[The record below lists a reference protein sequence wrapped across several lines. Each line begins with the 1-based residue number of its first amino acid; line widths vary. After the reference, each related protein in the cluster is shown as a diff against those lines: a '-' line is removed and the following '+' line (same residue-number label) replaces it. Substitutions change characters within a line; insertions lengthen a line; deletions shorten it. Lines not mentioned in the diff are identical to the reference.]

1 MNHRRTFLKQS
12 ALLAGGLGLGRLADA
27 GRPRAT
33 SRVHPEDLFKISLAE
48 WSLHRAINDGKF
60 NHLEFPRIARKE
72 FGIDAVEY
80 VNQFFF
86 DKAKDTRYLREMKL
100 HAEDEGV
107 RSLIIMCDR
116 EGRLGDPDEAARIEA
131 VENHYK
137 WVEAASYLGCHSIRV
152 NAASEGSYEEQQK
165 LAADGLSRLC
175 EFGNEHGMN
184 ILVENHGGL
193 SSNGEWLAGVMEMV
207 DHPLCGTLPDFG
219 NFRMS
224 APDAEEEEWY
234 DRYQGVEELMP
245 HAKAVS
251 AKTHD
256 FDESGYETNTE
267 YIRMM
272 KIVLDAGY
280 RGHVG
285 IEYEGQEVDEM
296 AGIQATL
303 NLLRGTRA
311 QLAEEYEV

>member
-1 MNHRRTFLKQS
+1 MSYRRAFLKQS
-12 ALLAGGLGLGRLADA
+12 AMLAGGLGLGHLARRNAPDV
-27 GRPRAT
+27 RPTA
-33 SRVHPEDLFKISLAE
+33 HPDELFKISLAE
-48 WSLHRAINDGKF
+48 WSLHRALFDGEL
-60 NHLEFPRIARKE
+60 NHLEFARTARKE

-86 DKAKDTRYLREMKL
+86 DKAKDKRYLREMKL

-152 NAASEGSYEEQQK
+152 NAASEGSYEEQMQ
-165 LAADGLSRLC
+165 LAADGLRRLS
-175 EFGNEHGMN
+175 EFGDEHGVN
-184 ILVENHGGL
+184 VIVENHGGL
-193 SSNGEWLAGVMEMV
+193 SSNGAWLAGVIELV

-219 NFRMS
+219 NFRIS
-224 APDAEEEEWY
+224 ERGEPEEWY
-234 DRYQGVEELMP
+234 DRYKGVKEMMP
-245 HAKAVS
+245 YAKAVS

-256 FDESGYETNTE
+256 FDENGYETHTE
-267 YIRMM
+267 YVRMM

-285 IEYEGQEVDEM
+285 IEYEGQGVDEM
-296 AGIQATL
+296 TGIQMTL
-303 NLLRGTRA
+303 NLLRGVRA
-311 QLAEEYEV
+311 QLAGMYS